1 MNKTFFT
8 SESVT
13 DGHPDKVA
21 DQISDAILDGCLKID
36 KNARV
41 ACETLV
47 KKQMVVL
54 AGEISFTNK
63 KTIYDLDYENI
74 VRDTVK
80 KTGYDEARFGD
91 IIGFD
96 NVGLS
101 LVKELQSQSEDIS
114 LGVTKTDDKEQ
125 GAGDQ
130 GTMFGYACNETEEL
144 MPLPLSLSHKIC
156 EKLSELKY
164 QYQVDYFRPDGKAQ
178 VTVEYIDGIPS
189 RVDNVVVSIQ
199 NSGENDF
206 DIEIT
211 VNNLVKDVIPSE
223 LVDKETKI
231 HINPTGRFV
240 EGGPASDTGL
250 TGRKII
256 VDTYG
261 GMARHGGGAFSGK
274 DASKVDR
281 SAAYMARYIS
291 KNIVKAGICDRCEVR
306 LSYGI
311 GMAEPTSVDIDTFG
325 TSKYDSETLSN
336 MIRSVFSL
344 KPAEIISHLDLKKPI
359 YLKTA
364 CFGHFGRD
372 EFTWEKTDKVT
383 ECLKFLEIPQ

>member
-1 MNKTFFT
+1 MKKTYFT

-21 DQISDAILDGCLKID
+21 DQVSDAILDACLKLD
-36 KNARV
+36 ENARV
-41 ACETLV
+41 ACETMV
-47 KKQMVVL
+47 KEQMVVL
-54 AGEISFTNK
+54 AGEVSFTNGK
-63 KTIYDLDYENI
+63 NIYNLDYDNVVRDVIKDIGYDDTIYYDDL
-74 VRDTVK
+74 K
-80 KTGYDEARFGD
+80 
-91 IIGFD
+91 FD
-96 NVGLS
+96 NVRLN
-101 LVKELQSQSEDIS
+101 LVKELQSQSKDIS
-114 LGVTKTDDKEQ
+114 IGVTETDDREQ

-130 GTMFGYACNETEEL
+130 GTMFGYACNETDEL
-144 MPLPLSLSHKIC
+144 MPLPLMLSHTIC
-156 EKLSELKY
+156 KRLSEKNKDFKR
-164 QYQVDYFRPDGKAQ
+164 DYLRPDGKAQ
-178 VTVEYIDGIPS
+178 VTVEYIDGIPC
-189 RVDNVVVSIQ
+189 RVDDIVVSIQ
-199 NSGENDF
+199 NSGEDF
-206 DIEIT
+206 AIEAI
-211 VNNLVKDVIPSE
+211 VHSIIKDSIPSDLLDE
-223 LVDKETKI
+223 DTKI
-231 HINPTGRFV
+231 HVNPTGRFF

-311 GMAEPTSVDIDTFG
+311 GMADPTSVDIDTFG
-325 TSKYDSETLSN
+325 TSDYDSETLSN
-336 MIRSVFSL
+336 MIRSVFPL
-344 KPAEIISHLDLKKPI
+344 KPGEIISHLDLKKPI

-364 CFGHFGRD
+364 CFGHFGRE
-372 EFTWEKTDKVT
+372 EFSWEKTDKVN

>member
-21 DQISDAILDGCLKID
+21 DQISDAILDGCLKLD

-63 KTIYDLDYENI
+63 KTIFDLDYENI
-74 VRDTVK
+74 VRDTVRHI
-80 KTGYDEARFGD
+80 GYDESRFGNKL
-91 IIGFD
+91 GFD
-96 NVGLS
+96 NVELN
-101 LVKELQSQSEDIS
+101 LVKELQSQSSDIS
-114 LGVTKTDDKEQ
+114 LGVTKTDEREQ

-130 GTMFGYACNETEEL
+130 GTMFGYACNETDEL
-144 MPLPLSLSHKIC
+144 MPLPLMLSHKIC
-156 EKLSELKY
+156 KKLSDLKY
-164 QYQVDYFRPDGKAQ
+164 DYAVDYFRPDGKAQ
-178 VTVEYIDGIPS
+178 VTVEYIDGVPS
-189 RVDNVVVSIQ
+189 RVDDVVVSIQ

-206 DIEIT
+206 DLEIT
-211 VNNLVKDVIPSE
+211 VKSIIKNTIPSD
-223 LVDKETKI
+223 LIDDKTKI

-325 TSKYDSETLSN
+325 TSDYDSEALCN
-336 MIRSVFSL
+336 MIRSVFPL
-344 KPAEIISHLDLKKPI
+344 KPAEIINHLKLKNPI
-359 YLKTA
+359 YEKTA
-364 CFGHFGRD
+364 CYGHFGRD
-372 EFTWEKTDKVT
+372 EFTWEETDKVT
-383 ECLKFLEIPQ
+383 ECLNFLKVPQ

>member
-13 DGHPDKVA
+13 DGHPDKVS
-21 DQISDAILDGCLKID
+21 DQISDAILDSCLKLD
-36 KNARV
+36 SNARV

-54 AGEISFTNK
+54 AGEISFTNG

-74 VRDTVK
+74 VRDTVRNI
-80 KTGYDEARFGD
+80 GYDQARYSD
-91 IIGFD
+91 RLKFD
-96 NVGLS
+96 NVGLE

-114 LGVTKTDDKEQ
+114 IGVTETNDREQ

-130 GTMFGYACNETEEL
+130 GTMFGYACNETDEL
-144 MPLPLSLSHKIC
+144 MPLPLMLSHKIC
-156 EKLSELKY
+156 KKLSDIKY
-164 QYQVDYFRPDGKAQ
+164 DYQVDYFRPDGKAQ
-178 VTVEYIDGIPS
+178 VTVEYLDGIPN
-189 RVDNVVVSIQ
+189 RVDDVVVSIQ
-199 NSGENDF
+199 NSGENDT
-206 DIEIT
+206 DLKLT
-211 VNNLVKDVIPSE
+211 VENIVKNVIPSE
-223 LVDKETKI
+223 FIDDNTKI

-274 DASKVDR
+274 DSSKVDR

-325 TSKYDSETLSN
+325 TSDYDSETLSN
-336 MIRSVFSL
+336 MIRSVFPL
-344 KPAEIISHLDLKKPI
+344 KPGEIVSHLDLKKPI

-364 CFGHFGRD
+364 CYGHFGRD
-372 EFTWEKTDKVT
+372 EFTWEETDKVE